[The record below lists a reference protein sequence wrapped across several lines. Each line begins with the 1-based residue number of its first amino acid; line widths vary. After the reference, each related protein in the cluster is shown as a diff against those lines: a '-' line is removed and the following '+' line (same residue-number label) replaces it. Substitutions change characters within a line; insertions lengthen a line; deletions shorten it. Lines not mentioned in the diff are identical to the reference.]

1 MTIKAISDIRPGNF
15 VFIKSDAI
23 CDKAPCTKRVKEV
36 TAKGF
41 ISDDSDDDGYEYPL
55 DMGNY
60 DGTVSIGAN
69 GDIPAKVVHQFNK

>member
-1 MTIKAISDIRPGNF
+1 MTIKAISDIRPGNY

-41 ISDDSDDDGYEYPL
+41 ISDDSDDDGYEFPL

-60 DGTVSIGAN
+60 DGTIDIGSTAEKPPKT
-69 GDIPAKVVHQFNK
+69 IHQFNK

>member
-1 MTIKAISDIRPGNF
+1 MSIKAISDIRPGNY

-41 ISDDSDDDGYEYPL
+41 ISDDVDDGTYEFPL
-55 DMGNY
+55 DMSNY
-60 DGTVSIGAN
+60 DGTIDIGTN
-69 GDIPAKVVHQFNK
+69 GDNPPKTIHQFNK